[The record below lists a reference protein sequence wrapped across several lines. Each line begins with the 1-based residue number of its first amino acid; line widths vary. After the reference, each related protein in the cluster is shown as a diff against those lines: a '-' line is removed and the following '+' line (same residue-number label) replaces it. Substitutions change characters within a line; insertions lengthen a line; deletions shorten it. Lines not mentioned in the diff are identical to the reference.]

1 MNKDV
6 FDRRGIEGVRFT
18 HPLRHEAL
26 PTGLRDDPVMCRAQV
41 LLSRRDDHPLAR
53 QRVIRILNCNFIKV
67 MMGSIQCRRS
77 VVRSRFSNIWLSTLI
92 DRQSAII
99 ACSTSATDK

>member
-18 HPLRHEAL
+18 HPLRHETL

-41 LLSRRDDHPLAR
+41 LLSRRDDHPLAM
-53 QRVIRILNCNFIKV
+53 QRIIRILNCNFIKV

-77 VVRSRFSNIWLSTLI
+77 E
-92 DRQSAII
+92 DRN
-99 ACSTSATDK
+99 KY